1 MWFWESIV
9 ALFSYLAYYDHFITK
24 CNQYYS
30 KCNSYFIK
38 KCDKS
43 WLQNASDFLLQ
54 NATTSLQNTTVVT
67 KCIVYNKMCQY
78 IVRNGNKSKPE
89 HEVKFKFVM
98 YCFIIESYLIYR
110 QKSLFEVLII
120 VNFLKRKIRKC
131 VEPKFRISSNEAVP

>member
-1 MWFWESIV
+1 M

-24 CNQYYS
+24 SNQYYS

-54 NATTSLQNTTVVT
+54 NATTSLQNATVVT

-120 VNFLKRKIRKC
+120 VNFLKRKIRKY
-131 VEPKFRISSNEAVP
+131 VEPKFRIWSNEAVP

>member
-1 MWFWESIV
+1 M

-24 CNQYYS
+24 CNQYYL

-67 KCIVYNKMCQY
+67 KCIVYYKMCQY
-78 IVRNGNKSKPE
+78 IVRNDNKSKPE

-98 YCFIIESYLIYR
+98 YRFIIESYLIYR

-120 VNFLKRKIRKC
+120 VNFLKRKIRKY
-131 VEPKFRISSNEAVP
+131 VEPKFRIWSNEAVP

>member
-120 VNFLKRKIRKC
+120 VNFLKRKIRKY

>member
-1 MWFWESIV
+1 M
-9 ALFSYLAYYDHFITK
+9 ALFSYLVYYDYFITK
-24 CNQYYS
+24 SNQYYS

-89 HEVKFKFVM
+89 HEVKFKFAM

-120 VNFLKRKIRKC
+120 VNFLKRKIRKY
-131 VEPKFRISSNEAVP
+131 VEPKFRIWSNEAVP